1 MKASVS
7 PALVEAYV
15 LLEFA
20 TMLLAVV
27 LLPMM
32 GLTALNLAVLVV
44 GGLLT
49 LATAFAYALFA
60 LHYEP
65 PLGARLVRWLGAARP
80 LR

>member
-1 MKASVS
+1 MKASIP

-15 LLEFA
+15 MLEFA
-20 TMLLAVV
+20 TMLLSVV

-32 GLTALNLAVLVV
+32 GLTALNLAVLLV
-44 GGLLT
+44 GGALT

-65 PLGARLVRWLGAARP
+65 PLGARLVRWFGVARP
-80 LR
+80 AR